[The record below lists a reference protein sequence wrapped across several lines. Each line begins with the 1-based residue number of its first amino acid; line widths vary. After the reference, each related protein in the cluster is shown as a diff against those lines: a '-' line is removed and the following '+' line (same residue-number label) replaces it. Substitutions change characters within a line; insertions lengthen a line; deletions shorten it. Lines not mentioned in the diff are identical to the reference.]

1 MFSHYFISGLL
12 IVFLIWFF
20 YRFIAKSILVA
31 LFPTLF
37 VKFEEKEIGK
47 EGGESSEVEIDE

>member
-1 MFSHYFISGLL
+1 MFSHYFISVLL

-31 LFPTLF
+31 HFPKLF

-47 EGGESSEVEIDE
+47 EGGESSEVEIDD